1 VIWERGPK
9 WPNAPML
16 HSVLKMVHVSNSQT
30 RLGASFAIKS
40 NGEPIR
46 IETIGQAYRFITNFS
61 SAEWLEFWSLHGV
74 AKAALEAAAEN
85 GMLTVQAT
93 NALRALFIR
102 AKLL

>member
-1 VIWERGPK
+1 
-9 WPNAPML
+9 
-16 HSVLKMVHVSNSQT
+16 
-30 RLGASFAIKS
+30 
-40 NGEPIR
+40 
-46 IETIGQAYRFITNFS
+46 
-61 SAEWLEFWSLHGV
+61 LEFWSLHGV

>member
-1 VIWERGPK
+1 MDYI
-9 WPNAPML
+9 
-16 HSVLKMVHVSNSQT
+16 SNSQK

-40 NGEPIR
+40 NGELIR

-61 SAEWLEFWSLHGV
+61 SAEWLEFWSLHSE
-74 AKAALEAAAEN
+74 AKAALEAANEN

-102 AKLL
+102 SKLL